1 MRVVRNI
8 SLTAVDTGGGTAAED
23 QILDGEIAYS
33 QGAELTGTMPN
44 NAGDVAA
51 ISYHRDGTSLHIIPA
66 EGYVDGIDDAVV
78 ITDAD
83 FVATNIAHNIE
94 IFGLTGTY
102 DTEAGSPIAAG
113 TVLLDKIGF
122 VNGTKITGTMPNNAG
137 DTAAESSHVGEVGE
151 IHIVPAAGYYDGTDD
166 ATVITDADFV
176 ANSIKHNVEIF
187 GLTGSYDTEAENPIA
202 AGDVLL
208 DKVGFVNGTK
218 IIGNMPN
225 NAGDNASLSNSTT
238 GTTVKLVAPEGY
250 YDGSDDTVTVTDA
263 NLIAENIKSGVTIL
277 GVLGTYT
284 GA

>member
-8 SLTAVDTGGGTAAED
+8 SLTAVDTGAGTAAED
-23 QILDGEIAYS
+23 QILAGEIAYS

-51 ISYHRDGTSLHIIPA
+51 ASYHNDGTSLHVVPQ
-66 EGYVDGIDDAVV
+66 EGYVDGVDDAVV
-78 ITDAD
+78 ITDAQ
-83 FVATNIAHNIE
+83 FLAANIAHDIE

-102 DTEAGSPIAAG
+102 DTEAVSPI
-113 TVLLDKIGF
+113 TVNDVLLDKIGF
-122 VNGTKITGTMPNNAG
+122 VNGAQIVGT
-137 DTAAESSHVGEVGE
+137 
-151 IHIVPAAGYYDGTDD
+151 
-166 ATVITDADFV
+166 
-176 ANSIKHNVEIF
+176 
-187 GLTGSYDTEAENPIA
+187 
-202 AGDVLL
+202 
-208 DKVGFVNGTK
+208 
-218 IIGNMPN
+218 MPN